1 MASASKLVTV
11 ADLDYSS
18 SDKTRVSVAVRLGLL
33 LKDGGS
39 VLLLDNRGWST
50 SQHWADV
57 SVDDIEKRAF
67 DVMGPDAPQEDQ
79 DKEEMATEYWEFLS
93 EILEQQ
99 DLDIGPAE
107 LRELPHEVR
116 LSHRLLKRLDAAFD
130 DLGGTRP
137 GR

>member
-18 SDKTRVSVAVRLGLL
+18 ADKSRVSVAARLGLL
-33 LKDGGS
+33 LEDGGS

-57 SVDDIEKRAF
+57 SVGDIEKRTF
-67 DVMGPDAPQEDQ
+67 DVMGPDAPTEDQ

-116 LSHRLLKRLDAAFD
+116 LSHRLLKRLDAALD
-130 DLGGTRP
+130 DLGGMRP

>member
-1 MASASKLVTV
+1 MASAFKLVTV

-18 SDKTRVSVAVRLGLL
+18 PDKSRVSVAARLGLL
-33 LKDGGS
+33 LDDGGS
-39 VLLLDNRGWST
+39 VLLLDNRGWSS
-50 SQHWADV
+50 SQHWADA

-67 DVMGPDAPQEDQ
+67 DVMGPDAPTEDQ
-79 DKEEMATEYWEFLS
+79 DEEDMATEYWEFLS

-99 DLDIGPAE
+99 DLDIRPAE

-130 DLGGTRP
+130 DPGGKRT

>member
-18 SDKTRVSVAVRLGLL
+18 PDKTRVSVAARLGLL
-33 LKDGGS
+33 LEDGGS

-50 SQHWADV
+50 SQHWADA

-67 DVMGPDAPQEDQ
+67 DLMGPDAPTADQ
-79 DKEEMATEYWEFLS
+79 DQEEMATEYWEFLS

-99 DLDIGPAE
+99 DLDIGPAA

-116 LSHRLLKRLDAAFD
+116 LSHRLLKRLDAALD